1 MILVTDIEWVLDS
14 DEYDFDE
21 NDTYEDICHDLGLP
35 LEVEIDESHF
45 ADENGN
51 YDYSDVANYLNDEF
65 DGLAESFNVVKD
77 YDVD

>member
-1 MILVTDIEWVLDS
+1 MILVTDIEWVLDN

-35 LEVEIDESHF
+35 LEIEIDEKHF
-45 ADENGN
+45 ADKNGN

-65 DGLAESFNVVKD
+65 DGLVESFNVVKD
-77 YDVD
+77 YDMG